1 MKLHAVLMAVAAVTS
16 VVGCESD
23 ETPGAAT
30 YQECFDDRP
39 DSATAQDKVVDC
51 CLDFVI
57 GGLRYACGTTTA
69 ECINYLTANL
79 NQTDIDQPG
88 KQAACEMYVD
98 MRPAPAE

>member
-1 MKLHAVLMAVAAVTS
+1 MKLHAVLLAVAAAAS
-16 VVGCESD
+16 VVGCSSE

-39 DSATAQDKVVDC
+39 DGDLAQDKVLAC
-51 CLDFVI
+51 CLDYVI
-57 GGLRYACGTTTA
+57 GGMRYACGTTTA

-79 NQTDIDQPG
+79 KQTDIDQPG

-98 MRPAPAE
+98 MMPTQPQ